1 MPEMQIKNIVF
12 DVGNVLISFRPGEFH
27 SNRGVSE
34 EKTALY
40 LNDIYHSKEWQM
52 IDRGVMTVPE
62 AIKSIAGKSSL
73 TEQEIAA
80 IFDLLEE
87 VLFPLDE
94 NGKLLKGL
102 KKAGYRLYYL
112 SNFPQ
117 EMFER
122 VRKKNGFFS
131 NFDGGILS
139 ATVRMLKPEPEIY
152 RELIREYALTPAETL
167 FIDDLLHNIE
177 AARAEGFLTLY
188 LPDHTRLREEL
199 LRFLP
204 GAEL

>member
-12 DVGNVLISFRPGEFH
+12 DVGNVLISFRPDEFH

-177 AARAEGFLTLY
+177 AARAEGFQTLY